1 MLDRVGALLLLLL
14 ASRSARA
21 TPAHTSPPIPVTGW
35 HATGWCAG
43 MPDCASCAADMSCAW
58 CASAGKCMGIDAAN
72 TGAAVCK
79 RWDDATCSSTAKAA
93 VEPPADVEEEGGLC
107 HWCVTHGRGGCFST
121 TKPLQRQGDN
131 EGHRKW
137 CAHFDEHGA
146 CPAHFSP
153 CFTPAPKR
161 LWYDMGTAKGDDDGA
176 NEGTAHGQQGGA
188 LPLVLPIGARAA
200 PNRPHWLGG
209 RPDAFAVKPALPSG
223 LHFNLSSGWI
233 TGSPHGPPDPLP
245 IPYIIYASNPSG
257 AVWTV
262 LRLQITIPPTPPPTG
277 IPAPTW
283 PA

>member
-1 MLDRVGALLLLLL
+1 MASAITSGSARKQPAQQLCDEHSRRHGDGVKLKMLDRVGALLLLLL

-121 TKPLQRQGDN
+121 TKPLQGCEPPQNREALG
-131 EGHRKW
+131 
-137 CAHFDEHGA
+137 
-146 CPAHFSP
+146 
-153 CFTPAPKR
+153 R
-161 LWYDMGTAKGDDDGA
+161 L
-176 NEGTAHGQQGGA
+176 
-188 LPLVLPIGARAA
+188 I
-200 PNRPHWLGG
+200 
-209 RPDAFAVKPALPSG
+209 
-223 LHFNLSSGWI
+223 
-233 TGSPHGPPDPLP
+233 
-245 IPYIIYASNPSG
+245 
-257 AVWTV
+257 
-262 LRLQITIPPTPPPTG
+262 
-277 IPAPTW
+277 
-283 PA
+283 